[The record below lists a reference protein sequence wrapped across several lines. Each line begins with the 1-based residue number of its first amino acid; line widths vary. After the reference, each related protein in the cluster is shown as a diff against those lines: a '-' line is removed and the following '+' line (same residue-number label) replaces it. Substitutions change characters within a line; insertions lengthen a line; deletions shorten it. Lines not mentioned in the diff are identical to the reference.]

1 MLLNVYIPFA
11 TLPIYSA
18 LLNVERDVIDAASD
32 LGARPLRAF
41 REITLPLSMPGVVV
55 AFLFIFLL
63 SAGDFVTPE
72 LVGGKTG
79 MMIGN
84 AVATQFGMV
93 SNWPLGSAMVF
104 TTIGMF
110 LLLITVCRLL
120 LRTRHSVK

>member
-1 MLLNVYIPFA
+1 VYIPFA

-18 LLNVERDVIDAASD
+18 LLNVERDLIEAASD
-32 LGARPLRAF
+32 LGAGPLRAF
-41 REITLPLSMPGVVV
+41 REVTLPLSMPGVVV

-63 SAGDFVTPE
+63 ATGDFVTPE
-72 LVGGKTG
+72 LIGGKNG

-104 TTIGMF
+104 STILMF
-110 LLLITVCRLL
+110 LVILGAAVL
-120 LRTRHSVK
+120 LRRVSRRVR